1 MNRRG
6 RVEFLLSTS
15 AVLPERFALWARDD
29 FKQKIESD
37 VAWMILLEEVG
48 CPESGLKIMMAV
60 SRRNEGLSRR
70 AGQVVDL

>member
-37 VAWMILLEEVG
+37 VARMILLE
-48 CPESGLKIMMAV
+48 
-60 SRRNEGLSRR
+60 
-70 AGQVVDL
+70 